1 MNYLNKE
8 KLDRLINKIEKS
20 MFYGEILSCKLDSI
34 DILALHE
41 ALMILQQLVK
51 IGIIEFDDEGFV
63 IKTQTVKT
71 EKLETL
77 ENSNGDR

>member
-41 ALMILQQLVK
+41 ALMVLQQLVK

-63 IKTQTVKT
+63 IKNTDSK
-71 EKLETL
+71 
-77 ENSNGDR
+77 N